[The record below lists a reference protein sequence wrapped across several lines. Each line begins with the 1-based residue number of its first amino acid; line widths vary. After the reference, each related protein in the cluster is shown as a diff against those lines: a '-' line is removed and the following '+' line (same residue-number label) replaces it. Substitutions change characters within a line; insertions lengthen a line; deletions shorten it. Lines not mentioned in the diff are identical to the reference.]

1 MRPLEGGT
9 PGGGAGAVAGGAEQ
23 GQSQSAERE
32 GPLFTSRLA
41 HVRLLRFARGGIMC
55 SISWGLK
62 IATFTLFFAANSI
75 VVLPKQ
81 SFADVQ
87 LTEYGSLAIVGT
99 ISKSDVDYVIQY
111 AIQHKEEGHSP
122 IYVGSPGGD
131 VDAAMKI
138 GQIIRENE
146 WTVTVPLNSECLSS
160 CALIYIAGV
169 SRINV
174 GLIGLHRP
182 YFSSAPLSR
191 QAIEREVPLM
201 LQKIK
206 DYVHSMGVTDLFY
219 QEMVNAEPSN
229 IRLYSRDEIKKLV
242 PDTDPTYDEIT
253 TSYQARRYGIDT
265 ATMRHREQDADNKC
279 TPLIVDLHESV
290 RRFSRCK
297 EAALWGL
304 SERVYE
310 ERTTRTSR
318 CIASDEEV
326 KALKKL
332 DRRIRSD
339 SPIILKHEECIRNVM
354 LGRWSAPVASPPQ
367 AIAPQ
372 PPLGV
377 PPQVSPHPPLSQPQ
391 GRPTKFQDRL

>member
-160 CALIYIAGV
+160 CALIYIAV
-169 SRINV
+169 
-174 GLIGLHRP
+174 
-182 YFSSAPLSR
+182 
-191 QAIEREVPLM
+191 
-201 LQKIK
+201 
-206 DYVHSMGVTDLFY
+206 
-219 QEMVNAEPSN
+219 
-229 IRLYSRDEIKKLV
+229 LV
-242 PDTDPTYDEIT
+242 E
-253 TSYQARRYGIDT
+253 
-265 ATMRHREQDADNKC
+265 
-279 TPLIVDLHESV
+279 
-290 RRFSRCK
+290 
-297 EAALWGL
+297 
-304 SERVYE
+304 
-310 ERTTRTSR
+310 
-318 CIASDEEV
+318 
-326 KALKKL
+326 
-332 DRRIRSD
+332 
-339 SPIILKHEECIRNVM
+339 
-354 LGRWSAPVASPPQ
+354 
-367 AIAPQ
+367 
-372 PPLGV
+372 
-377 PPQVSPHPPLSQPQ
+377 
-391 GRPTKFQDRL
+391 